1 MANIYRWYVNRLS
14 VIREMQ
20 IKTTMGYYFTPTRMA
35 VIFKKWKI
43 ISASEDMEKLEF
55 LYIAGRDLKWC
66 SCCGKVSLFF
76 KMLNRITI

>member
-1 MANIYRWYVNRLS
+1 MANKQMKRCSTLS
-14 VIREMQ
+14 VIRERQ